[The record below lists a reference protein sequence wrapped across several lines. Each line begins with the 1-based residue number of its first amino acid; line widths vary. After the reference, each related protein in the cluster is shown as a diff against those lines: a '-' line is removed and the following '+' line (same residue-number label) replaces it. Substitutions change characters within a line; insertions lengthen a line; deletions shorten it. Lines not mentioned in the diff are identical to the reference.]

1 MGGLALTSERACA
14 RGQALA
20 SSADTRFQN
29 EELGI
34 ERCHW
39 RPKLL
44 DLGSGGVNFQ
54 PDDLGDLQGIT
65 KQFANALQVIEE
77 RGTVS
82 VALTAVSNGCR

>member
-1 MGGLALTSERACA
+1 MPLAPE
-14 RGQALA
+14 A
-20 SSADTRFQN
+20 SRSRQ
-29 EELGI
+29 
-34 ERCHW
+34 R
-39 RPKLL
+39 
-44 DLGSGGVNFQ
+44 GVNFQ